1 MRSITEIKDFE
12 GKRVLVRVDWDVLVE
27 GGIVVDTERVDAGIP
42 TIEYILKNNGSVVLL
57 SHFGRKGES
66 NRPVYEYFNKKIP
79 AIYIEDPFSH
89 EGREDINNLKVAEV
103 AVVENLRR
111 WPEEEKNDE
120 SFAKSLAS
128 LGEIYVNDSFAASHR
143 AHASVVG
150 ISKFLPHYA
159 GFRFMKEIDGLS
171 KVFNPEHP
179 FLFILGGAKLE
190 TKLPLLKKFLS
201 IADRVFVGGIL
212 AAEADLLPE
221 IKENEKVFFPHGD
234 IKAQDVDQ
242 ETLNMLRKE
251 AEKAKF
257 IVWNGPLGNYEKN
270 YTFGTEGLAQ
280 ILADVADKN
289 GTEVIVGGGDT
300 LTAIKNL
307 DLASHFTH
315 ISLAGG
321 AMLDF
326 LADGKLPAI
335 EALN

>member
-1 MRSITEIKDFE
+1 MKSITEIKNFE
-12 GKRVLVRVDWDVLVE
+12 GKKVLVRVDWDVLVQD
-27 GGIVVDTERVDAGIP
+27 GKVMDSERVDAGIP
-42 TIEYILKNNGSVVLL
+42 TIKYILENNGSVILL

-66 NRPVYEYFNKKIP
+66 NRDVFEYFNKQIP
-79 AIYIEDPFSH
+79 SIFIEDPFTE
-89 EGREDINNLKVAEV
+89 EGRGKINSLKPGEV

-111 WPEEEKNDE
+111 WPEETSNDE

-128 LGEIYVNDSFAASHR
+128 LGEIYVNDSFANSHR
-143 AHASVVG
+143 EHASMVG
-150 ISKFLPHYA
+150 IPKFLPHYA
-159 GFRFMKEIDGLS
+159 GLRVVKEIEGLS
-171 KVFNPEHP
+171 KVFNPMHP

-190 TKLPLLKKFLS
+190 TKLPLLKKFLD

-212 AAEADLLPE
+212 AAEADLVPE
-221 IKENEKVFFPHGD
+221 IKDNEKVFFPHGD
-234 IKAQDVDQ
+234 IKALDVDQ
-242 ETLNMLRKE
+242 ETLNILREE

-257 IVWNGPLGNYEKN
+257 IVWNGPLGNYEKK

-289 GTEVIVGGGDT
+289 GTQVIVGGGDT
-300 LTAIKNL
+300 LTAIKTL

-326 LADGKLPAI
+326 LVDGKLPAI
-335 EALN
+335 EALQ